1 MAVILYKN
9 ADWVITMDETRTR
22 VRHGDVLIDG
32 REIRRIGSGLEEKLA
47 GSVVIDQVIDASG
60 KVIIPGFVNV
70 HHHTWQTLI
79 RNIKATQ
86 GLRLEPWLTT
96 LYEI

>member
-32 REIRRIGSGLEEKLA
+32 REIRQIGSGLEEKLA
-47 GSVVIDQVIDASG
+47 GTVVIDQVIDASG

-70 HHHTWQTLI
+70 HHHT
-79 RNIKATQ
+79 
-86 GLRLEPWLTT
+86 
-96 LYEI
+96 